1 MPRRFSSSVPVLIL
15 ALLLC
20 IGALAAC
27 GNGSGPPS
35 SETPPPPS
43 EGFTFFNLT
52 AESRFSSDLRKEL
65 ERRLGSDAIARRS
78 TIDLQI
84 PPESFLS
91 THFPEIY
98 ELNRRLNYSPRERI
112 EHNVTKLMYRY
123 PGRQQLPF
131 SFVELLFSNYT
142 AKPLVFHTS
151 AKQEGA
157 TVLQTLEDKYG
168 SPDVATWDGGSQQAY
183 FWQKPGERMI
193 VYALRD
199 RFGSLEYQVQ
209 LLFLEAIEE
218 LVRTEEKEREARAR
232 EKQEAVREAF

>member
-1 MPRRFSSSVPVLIL
+1 MLIF
-15 ALLLC
+15 AALLC

-27 GNGSGPPS
+27 GNESGTPS
-35 SETPPPPS
+35 SKTQPPPT

-65 ERRLGSDAIARRS
+65 ERRLGSDAITRRS
-78 TIDLQI
+78 PIDLQI

-91 THFPEIY
+91 AHFPEIH

-131 SFVELLFSNYT
+131 SFVELIFSNYT
-142 AKPLVFHTS
+142 DKPLVFHTT

-157 TVLQTLEDKYG
+157 TVLQTLEEKYG
-168 SPDVATWDGGSQQAY
+168 RPDVAAWDDESQKAY
-183 FWQKPGERMI
+183 FWEKPGERII

-199 RFGSLEYQVQ
+199 RFGNPEYQVQ
-209 LLFLEAIEE
+209 LLFMDAIEE
-218 LVRTEEKEREARAR
+218 LVRTEEKEREAREQ
-232 EKQEAVREAF
+232 EKKEAVRDAF